1 MQLPIESQQVQKTAK
16 VEMRPAGRG
25 TVRFYVLQAQG
36 NSIDSSKI
44 PNKVVEFQKK
54 VARALEMSGVLF
66 LMGSP
71 MTQRTVWVE
80 STRGGI
86 AFSVRFDAELVDP
99 DSDVYDHFD
108 ALKKAFKSQGIA
120 F

>member
-1 MQLPIESQQVQKTAK
+1 MKLPIERQQVQKTAK
-16 VEMRPAGRG
+16 VELRNAGRG

-36 NSIDSSKI
+36 NSLDSSKI

-54 VARALEMSGVLF
+54 VARALEMSGVF
-66 LMGSP
+66 QRMSTP

-99 DSDVYDHFD
+99 DADIYDHFG